1 MKVNELSVTVRPSK
15 HFNGYRTVDIV
26 IKADG
31 VVGEANELLKDSD
44 IESRLDEMFWIAKE
58 AILERLRDEL

>member
-1 MKVNELSVTVRPSK
+1 MKVNELSVTIRPSK
-15 HFNGYRTVDIV
+15 HFNEYRTVDII

-44 IESRLDEMFWIAKE
+44 IESRLDEMFHIAKE
-58 AILERLRDEL
+58 FILERLRDEL